1 MWPRLSFALSPIHTI
16 FAASPSV
23 DDAGETLCSLTF
35 AARVRNIELG
45 PAKKRADTTGA
56 LALKAVESECEKL
69 KVAAAALEQRA
80 VAAEAEV
87 AELRSGMQG
96 SRAQQE
102 EEV

>member
-1 MWPRLSFALSPIHTI
+1 M
-16 FAASPSV
+16 
-23 DDAGETLCSLTF
+23 CSLTF

-80 VAAEAEV
+80 AAAEAEV